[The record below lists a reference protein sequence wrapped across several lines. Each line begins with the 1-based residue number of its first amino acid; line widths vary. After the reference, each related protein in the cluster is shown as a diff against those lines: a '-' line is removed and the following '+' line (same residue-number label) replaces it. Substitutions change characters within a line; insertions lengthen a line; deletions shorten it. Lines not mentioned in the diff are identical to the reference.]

1 MKEREGDLDI
11 QSLMMEHWPKL
22 LMGAAAVM
30 FTVQAMSPS
39 KVEVVEEG
47 SKSEQVEFDPALA
60 INASSS
66 EVTAVESNL
75 LAFLQEEQRAEIDT
89 IAREFALRADSF
101 RGDKAY
107 TDCYQQDVTV
117 CLQSFLASRA
127 DDKATGDVRE
137 SAIRRIEVEALML
150 AIARATPEGART
162 EAQQAMVSHYTVGTI
177 GARPELLAVQIG
189 NLADLWE
196 RQLTVERQ
204 AGMARDG
211 ENF

>member
-1 MKEREGDLDI
+1 
-11 QSLMMEHWPKL
+11 
-22 LMGAAAVM
+22 
-30 FTVQAMSPS
+30 MSPS

>member
-1 MKEREGDLDI
+1 MKGNEGDLDI
-11 QSLMMEHWPKL
+11 QALAMEHWPKV

-30 FTVQAMSPS
+30 FTMQAMSPS
-39 KVEVVEEG
+39 KVEVVEKG

-66 EVTAVESNL
+66 EVAAIESNL
-75 LAFLQEEQRAEIDT
+75 LAFLQEEQKSEVDT

-127 DDKATGDVRE
+127 DDKTTGDVRDA
-137 SAIRRIEVEALML
+137 AIRRIEVEALML

-162 EAQQAMVSHYTVGTI
+162 EAQQAMVSHYTVKTI

-211 ENF
+211 ESF